1 MQKILVVDDVE
12 INREL
17 LHNILKD
24 DYIIEMAGDGEQ
36 AIQKLKENQGKI
48 AAILLDLQMPKKDGF
63 AVIADMKKNGW
74 MPKLPV
80 LVISGEY
87 SVEVENQCFELGVSD
102 FIHKPFESSI
112 VKNRIRNTLE
122 LFAYKNQLEQKVEE
136 QEEKLKRQHELIE
149 KQAQKLRR
157 TESFNR
163 LMMEY
168 RAAIREVET
177 RLLVLNEEFSQEYNR
192 NPFESIKSRLKTATS
207 IYEKLERKGFP
218 IAVESIREDRKSV
231 V

>member
-24 DYIIEMAGDGEQ
+24 DYIIEMAEDGEQ

-48 AAILLDLQMPKKDGF
+48 AAILLDLQMPKKNGF
-63 AVIADMKKNGW
+63 AVIGEMKKNGW

-122 LFAYKNQLEQKVEE
+122 L
-136 QEEKLKRQHELIE
+136 
-149 KQAQKLRR
+149 
-157 TESFNR
+157 
-163 LMMEY
+163 
-168 RAAIREVET
+168 
-177 RLLVLNEEFSQEYNR
+177 
-192 NPFESIKSRLKTATS
+192 
-207 IYEKLERKGFP
+207 
-218 IAVESIREDRKSV
+218 
-231 V
+231 